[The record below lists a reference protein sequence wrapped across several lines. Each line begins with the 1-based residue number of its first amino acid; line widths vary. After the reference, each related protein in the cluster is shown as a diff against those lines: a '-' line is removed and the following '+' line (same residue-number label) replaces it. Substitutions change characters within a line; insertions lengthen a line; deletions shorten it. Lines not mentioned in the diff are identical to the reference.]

1 MNPNLPNLRN
11 ERIVVTGASQGV
23 GEGIARVLARQQA
36 EVIITYEP
44 TPTRVFERRALGVV
58 RELTALGV
66 RVSAEPLDLG
76 EPQSIRRFIRYVW
89 KYRLVTALV
98 NNAFW
103 WDPNIKRFEKQT
115 FEDLR
120 RFALIDFAGL
130 TSLTQQML
138 IRMRQWDIPGT
149 VINVTSV
156 HQETVR
162 RMHPPYSALKA
173 ALAMM
178 TKELAVE
185 YGPYGIR
192 VNNIAP
198 GHVETDP
205 EKVKRG
211 TRARNRFIPLRGRSA
226 LPEDIGNMVAALVS
240 RQVSGHVT
248 GTTIF
253 VDGGER
259 LYSEWVARIPPGK

>member
-1 MNPNLPNLRN
+1 MNPNLPDLRD
-11 ERIVVTGASQGV
+11 ERALVTGASQGV
-23 GEGIARVLARQQA
+23 GEGIARVLAGQGA

-44 TPTRVFERRALGVV
+44 KRVFERRALTVV
-58 RELTALGV
+58 RELSALGAP
-66 RVSAEPLDLG
+66 VSAEPLDLADKR
-76 EPQSIRRFIRYVW
+76 SIDRLVRHVW
-89 KYRLVTALV
+89 KRPVTALV

-103 WDPNIKRFEKQT
+103 WNPHIKRFEEQT

-120 RFALIDFAGL
+120 RFALIDFAGI
-130 TSLTQQML
+130 TYLTQKML
-138 IRMRQWDIPGT
+138 VRMRQREIPGT
-149 VINVTSV
+149 VVNITSV

-173 ALAMM
+173 ALAMV

-226 LPEDIGNMVAALVS
+226 LPEDIGNMVAVLVS

-259 LYSEWVARIPPGK
+259 LFSEWVAKIPPGA